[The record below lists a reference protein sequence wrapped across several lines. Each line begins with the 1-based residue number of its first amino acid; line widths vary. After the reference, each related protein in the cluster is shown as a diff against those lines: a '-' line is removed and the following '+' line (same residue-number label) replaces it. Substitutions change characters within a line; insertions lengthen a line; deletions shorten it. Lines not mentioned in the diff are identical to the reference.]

1 MDLVVWLF
9 GEGSDL
15 QIWQMVMRAV
25 AIFLLALLLIRASGR
40 RSFGQHSPFD
50 ACVTVLLGAVLSRAV
65 VGASPFWATVA
76 AGAAL
81 VLMHRAL
88 SIATVRWPKVE
99 DVIAGREIVVIRD
112 GQLDRKAM
120 RRALLTERN
129 LSEAVRQKLGASDF
143 SRVTLALLE
152 RDGKITV
159 IESKEPKA
167 QTDRG
172 SGS

>member
-1 MDLVVWLF
+1 MKWVDLLF
-9 GEGSDL
+9 GKGPEL
-15 QIWQMVMRAV
+15 EIWQMAMRAMT
-25 AIFLLALLLIRASGR
+25 IFFIALVLIRASGR

-81 VLMHRAL
+81 VAIHRAL
-88 SIATVRWPKVE
+88 SVATVRWPSVE
-99 DVIAGREIVVIRD
+99 DVVAGYEIVVIRD
-112 GQLDRKAM
+112 GQLDRQAM

-129 LSEAVRQKLGASDF
+129 LAEAVRQKLGACDF
-143 SRVTLALLE
+143 SRVSLAMLE

-159 IESKEPKA
+159 IESK
-167 QTDRG
+167 QDG
-172 SGS
+172 GH